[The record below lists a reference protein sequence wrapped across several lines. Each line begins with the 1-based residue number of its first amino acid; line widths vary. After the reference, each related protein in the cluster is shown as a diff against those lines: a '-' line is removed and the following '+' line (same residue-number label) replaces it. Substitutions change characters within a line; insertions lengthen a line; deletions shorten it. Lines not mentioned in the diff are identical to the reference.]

1 MGLSWEQSCVEDNS
15 SPYYGKKG
23 GISDGEV
30 TFAISVYF
38 LAVGYYL
45 ITYPMEPLLK
55 FCMLIGHLFK
65 TSTLN
70 VNWSPLQ
77 ECCQEVSNVNW
88 SPLRDYHP
96 GC

>member
-15 SPYYGKKG
+15 SPYYGKMG

-55 FCMLIGHLFK
+55 F
-65 TSTLN
+65 
-70 VNWSPLQ
+70 
-77 ECCQEVSNVNW
+77 
-88 SPLRDYHP
+88 
-96 GC
+96 